1 MKILPKMN
9 SNQVE
14 VHEAENEFMAANP
27 DGVIS
32 KKKFI
37 LSMKVINIC
46 GVWGSPRVGGCVV

>member
-1 MKILPKMN
+1 MN